1 MSFDS
6 GLDHDEHEVHP
17 VKQRFVGDN
26 CFKDANLNGYAYN
39 RDTSLHTMASFF
51 NISFLI
57 L

>member
-17 VKQRFVGDN
+17 VKQRFVSDN
-26 CFKDANLNGYAYN
+26 CFKDASHNGCAHN
-39 RDTSLHTMASFF
+39 RDTSLHTMASCFT
-51 NISFLI
+51 ISFLI